1 MTRNPGVLRRTS
13 ELIAEARS
21 TIASICAAIPEPFG
35 PEGMY
40 RILAGGFL
48 AMPWLSE
55 RREEFPE
62 AARWRTGLVDGAMK
76 VVDGDGMVVTAEA
89 RMPLAVERARSF
101 RF

>member
-1 MTRNPGVLRRTS
+1 
-13 ELIAEARS
+13 
-21 TIASICAAIPEPFG
+21 
-35 PEGMY
+35 
-40 RILAGGFL
+40 
-48 AMPWLSE
+48 MPWLSE